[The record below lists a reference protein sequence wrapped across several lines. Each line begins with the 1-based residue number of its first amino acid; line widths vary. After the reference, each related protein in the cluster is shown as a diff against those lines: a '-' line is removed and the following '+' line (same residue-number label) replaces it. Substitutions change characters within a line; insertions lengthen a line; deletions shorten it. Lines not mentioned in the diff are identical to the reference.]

1 MREGVTEKGRLPAA
15 GRALVPL
22 LATVLVALLAGT
34 WLMSGA
40 LVEAAGPLTVAT
52 GRTAVCCVVLTA
64 FAAARSSGRA
74 QLRQVTRRPW
84 LVCLLALLGFAG
96 YAAGTLL
103 AIGRVGTSLTNLV
116 VALMPCAGVAIGA
129 LWFGERASARSV
141 VGALLA
147 TAATGA
153 YAALGGQGTLDAPGL
168 LLALA
173 GMLGFAVYG
182 FLYRRTL
189 AALPP
194 LAVLPVLLA
203 AATVMLLPLALPGLL
218 TRPPSSAQWAGIA
231 LLGGAVYAPAYLVQ
245 HRLILLKGPVFTAA
259 VQLAVPFTV
268 RIGDWALGTADAP
281 GAAEA
286 ALLAAACAGIA
297 LVTLER
303 RRPGS
308 GVSAPGP
315 SATPDSVGSADSSG
329 AALPTTLPGCPSST
343 GSRTGS
349 RAGR

>member
-1 MREGVTEKGRLPAA
+1 MREGVTGNRRLPVA

-40 LVEAAGPLTVAT
+40 LVGAAGPLTVAT

-64 FAAARSSGRA
+64 FAAARTSGRA
-74 QLRQVTRRPW
+74 HLRRVAHRPW

-103 AIGRVGTSLTNLV
+103 AIPRVGTSLTNLV
-116 VALMPCAGVAIGA
+116 VALMPCAGVVIGA
-129 LWFGERASARSV
+129 FWFGERASARSV
-141 VGALLA
+141 VGALIA

-189 AALPP
+189 AGLPP

-218 TRPPSSAQWAGIA
+218 AHPPSSAQWTQIA

-259 VQLAVPFTV
+259 VQLTVPFTV
-268 RIGDWALGTADAP
+268 RIGDWALGTAGAP
-281 GAAEA
+281 GGAEV
-286 ALLAAACAGIA
+286 ALLAAACVGIA

-315 SATPDSVGSADSSG
+315 SVTPDSVGSADSLG
-329 AALPTTLPGCPSST
+329 AASPTTLPGRPSST
-343 GSRTGS
+343 GSRT
-349 RAGR
+349 RARAER

>member
-1 MREGVTEKGRLPAA
+1 MTEKRRLPAA

-40 LVEAAGPLTVAT
+40 LVQAVGPLTVAT
-52 GRTAVCCVVLTA
+52 GRTAVCCAVLTA

-74 QLRQVTRRPW
+74 QLRQVAQRPM

-103 AIGRVGTSLTNLV
+103 AIPRVGTSLTNLV

-129 LWFGERASARSV
+129 LCFGERASARSV

-153 YAALGGQGTLDAPGL
+153 YAALGGEGTLDAPGL

-189 AALPP
+189 AGLPP

-203 AATVMLLPLALPGLL
+203 VAGVMLLPLALPGLL
-218 TRPPSSAQWAGIA
+218 AHPPSPAQWAGIA

-245 HRLILLKGPVFTAA
+245 HRLILLRGPVFTAA

-268 RIGDWALGTADAP
+268 RIGDWALGTAGAP
-281 GAAEA
+281 GATEA
-286 ALLAAACAGIA
+286 ALLAAAGAGIA
-297 LVTLER
+297 LVTLPW

-315 SATPDSVGSADSSG
+315 SVTPDSVGSADSAG
-329 AALPTTLPGCPSST
+329 AALPATSPGWPSST
-343 GSRTGS
+343 GSRTGG
-349 RAGR
+349 RAGG